1 MINKKLSF
9 SLFVTLTL
17 VSFSACGSNNDAANA
32 PVPTVSAS
40 TPDTNDQVLQKLD
53 QIAQDLAGV
62 KTKINDLGTVTP
74 TTTTASIKPTKTP
87 VDVKGTSSSNPTKP
101 LASSTPAPVVDNK
114 DKYRKVLDNIIS
126 TINSANYMQ
135 ADVDKFER
143 HLDDGK
149 SSTNK
154 LTMYAKKGG
163 LVKIDSTDSSIAANI
178 GVKLSYNS
186 GDAAGKV
193 KIRPSGALSLITTS
207 LDKTDK
213 RISTYNGYILDEID
227 MFGMAKRF
235 ADPGYVAE
243 LAGKTK
249 VGNDDIYILK
259 VTHKTQNT
267 LDPRI
272 KYEYIGFEPKTF
284 YIRLWQAFDDPQKD
298 AFFNMTLNSFKILD
312 SIPDSNFSV

>member
-9 SLFVTLTL
+9 SLLVTLTL
-17 VSFSACGSNNDAANA
+17 VSFSACGSNDSANA
-32 PVPTVSAS
+32 PIPNVSAS
-40 TPDTNDQVLQKLD
+40 PTTNTNNDEVLQKLD

-62 KTKINDLGTVTP
+62 KTKINDLGTITSS
-74 TTTTASIKPTKTP
+74 TTTVGIKPTKTP
-87 VDVKGTSSSNPTKP
+87 VDVKGTKP
-101 LASSTPAPVVDNK
+101 ISSSTPAPVVDNK

-149 SSTNK
+149 TSTNK
-154 LTMYAKKGG
+154 LIMYAKKGG
-163 LVKIDSTDSSIAANI
+163 LVKIESIDSSIAANI

-186 GDAAGKV
+186 GDAVGKV

-249 VGNDDIYILK
+249 VGNDDVYILK

-312 SIPDSNFSV
+312 NIPDSNFSV